1 MTTALEI
8 TFARLDAAHA
18 PTVAAFIGQDLAL
31 SPAAQAL
38 NTRSQGQIL
47 KASEAADFKGK
58 KNASFEILAPQKLD
72 VQRLVLIGA
81 GKAADNGD
89 SDWASL
95 GGYALGQI
103 TARKQAEASLIA
115 EVGGATDKPEV
126 VAANLAF
133 GALLRHYAF
142 KKYLTKKNGDD
153 TAANNGSGDAKSDQ
167 KPAPDRLTRLVVH
180 CADPDKARAAFEPKR
195 ALAEGIYFARDLVN
209 EPANVLGPVEFADR
223 VKELERIGLEV
234 EILDVEALTELKMN
248 TLLSVAQGSVR
259 PARVAVMQWHGAKS
273 KRAKP
278 LAFIGKGVV
287 FDTGGISIK
296 PAAGMEDMKG
306 DMGGA
311 ACVVGLM
318 YALAERKAPVNAV
331 GIIGIV
337 ENMPSGSAIRPGDIV
352 VSMSGQTVENLN
364 TDAEG
369 RLVLADVIWYAQ
381 ERFKPRFVIDLATL
395 TGAIMVALGKD
406 FAGLFANDDKL
417 ADQLIAASKLTG
429 EKIWRMPL
437 DKSYDRLLDSKNAD
451 VKNIGGRWGGACTAA
466 AFIARFVKKDMAWA
480 HLDIAGTAMDAP
492 KNEINTSW
500 GSGWG
505 VQLLDRFV
513 SDNFEK
519 SEK

>member
-8 TFARLDAAHA
+8 IFARLDAAHEA
-18 PTVAAFIGQDLAL
+18 TTAVFVSQDLVL
-31 SPAAQAL
+31 PPAVQAL
-38 NTRSQGQIL
+38 NSRSHGLLL
-47 KASEAADFKGK
+47 KAAEAAEFKGK
-58 KNASFEILAPQKLD
+58 QKTSIEILAPQKLD
-72 VQRLVLIGA
+72 IHRLVLIGA
-81 GKAADNGD
+81 GKAAEHAD
-89 SDWASL
+89 SDWTSL

-103 TARKQAEASLIA
+103 TARKTSQASLVA
-115 EVGGATDKPEV
+115 EVAAAGDAKPEAI
-126 VAANLAF
+126 AAGLAF

-142 KKYLTKKNGDD
+142 RKYMTKKNGEEG
-153 TAANNGSGDAKSDQ
+153 ANNGNAEQ
-167 KPAPDRLTRLVVH
+167 KPAADRLTKLVVH
-180 CADPDKARAAFEPKR
+180 CADPEKARTAFEAKR
-195 ALAEGIYFARDLVN
+195 AVAEGVYVARDLVN
-209 EPANVLGPVEFADR
+209 EPANVLGPVEFAER
-223 VKELERIGLEV
+223 VKELEGAGLEV
-234 EILDVEALTELKMN
+234 EILDAEALKELKMN
-248 TLLSVAQGSVR
+248 TLLSVAQGSAR
-259 PARVAVMQWHGAKS
+259 PARVAVMQWHGARS
-273 KRAKP
+273 KRTKP
-278 LAFIGKGVV
+278 LAFVGKGVV

-311 ACVVGLM
+311 AAVVGLM
-318 YALAERKAPVNAV
+318 VALAGRKAPVNAV
-331 GIIGIV
+331 GVIGIV
-337 ENMPSGSAIRPGDIV
+337 ENMPSGTATRPGDIV

-369 RLVLADVIWYAQ
+369 RLVLADVLWYVQ

-417 ADQLIAASKLTG
+417 ADQLLAASKATG

-437 DKSYDRLLDSKNAD
+437 DKAYDKMIESKNAD
-451 VKNIGGRWGGACTAA
+451 VKNMGGRWGGACTAA
-466 AFIARFVKKDMAWA
+466 AFINRFIKKDVPWA

-513 SDNFEK
+513 SDHFEK
-519 SEK
+519 AEK